1 MVFLGTGDGA
11 KEGTLL
17 VVGEEG
23 TNREEEDVGWWR
35 QSKVRSLCR
44 WEL

>member
-1 MVFLGTGDGA
+1 MFLGIGDGA
-11 KEGTLL
+11 KEATLL
-17 VVGEEG
+17 VVGG
-23 TNREEEDVGWWR
+23 GGASREEEDVGWWR